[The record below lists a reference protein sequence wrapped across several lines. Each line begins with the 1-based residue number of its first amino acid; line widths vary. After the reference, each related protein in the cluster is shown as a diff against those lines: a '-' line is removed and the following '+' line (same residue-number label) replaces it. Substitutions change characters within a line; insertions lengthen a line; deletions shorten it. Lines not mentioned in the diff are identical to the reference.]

1 MESFCFCH
9 VEDQFHHNF
18 ADSRTNGESSV
29 YVEDSTSQL
38 ALQLHAY
45 CDHTAEGDSVLP
57 LVVAGAAGVG
67 KSSTLAN
74 FTRQREAKNLPT
86 RGLGYKE
93 FVYYHSIGCSRFSTD
108 VLSLLRRLINALI
121 NHFELKKHLDLSDE
135 KLPWVLPRLIDRAK
149 GKGGNCH

>member
-1 MESFCFCH
+1 M
-9 VEDQFHHNF
+9 
-18 ADSRTNGESSV
+18 
-29 YVEDSTSQL
+29 
-38 ALQLHAY
+38 
-45 CDHTAEGDSVLP
+45 LP

-93 FVYYHSIGCSRFSTD
+93 FVYYHCIGCSR
-108 VLSLLRRLINALI
+108 LRRLINALI